1 MLDAPQE
8 HLGGNIFFLLLLCL
22 VSLFY
27 IYDPLVEINEKM
39 GLVFILK
46 IE

>member
-1 MLDAPQE
+1 MLNAPQE
-8 HLGGNIFFLLLLCL
+8 RLGGNIFLLLLCL

-27 IYDPLVEINEKM
+27 IYDRLVEINEKM
-39 GLVFILK
+39 GLVFIFK

>member
-1 MLDAPQE
+1 MLNAPQE
-8 HLGGNIFFLLLLCL
+8 RLGGNIFLLLLCI

-27 IYDPLVEINEKM
+27 VYNPLVEINEKM

-46 IE
+46 I

>member
-1 MLDAPQE
+1 MLNAPQE
-8 HLGGNIFFLLLLCL
+8 RLGGNIFLLLLCI

-27 IYDPLVEINEKM
+27 IYNRLVEINEKM

>member
-1 MLDAPQE
+1 MLNAPQE
-8 HLGGNIFFLLLLCL
+8 RLGGNIFLLLLCI

-27 IYDPLVEINEKM
+27 IYNPLVEINEKM

-46 IE
+46 I

>member
-8 HLGGNIFFLLLLCL
+8 HLGGNIFLLLLCL

>member
-1 MLDAPQE
+1 MLNAPQE
-8 HLGGNIFFLLLLCL
+8 HLWDNIFLLLLCI

-27 IYDPLVEINEKM
+27 IYNPLVEIKEKM

-46 IE
+46 T

>member
-1 MLDAPQE
+1 MLNVPQE
-8 HLGGNIFFLLLLCL
+8 RLGGNIFLLLLCI

-27 IYDPLVEINEKM
+27 IYNRLVEINEKM